1 MGKLYLIILNMSSFF
16 PYLTLQRRYLCFIH
30 TLSTCIPHKIHIKP
44 QSYPHSCRISFQ
56 KKKSDSVSISV
67 QCCTPTFRKSYFYL
81 PVYPFSEQFF
91 PLLFTDLIIIFCFQS
106 VKDFCSTRSDAL
118 CKTAQCL
125 HEKCRIN
132 AQIDTPSSQKQSPW
146 CFPGSFGKPFGLQR
160 KDQRKK
166 KRQKIPSLHAQDLI
180 VAIGC
185 PLSI

>member
-30 TLSTCIPHKIHIKP
+30 TLSTCIPHKIAELSTLM
-44 QSYPHSCRISFQ
+44 SYFISE
-56 KKKSDSVSISV
+56 KKADSVSISV

-106 VKDFCSTRSDAL
+106 VKDFCSTKSDAL
-118 CKTAQCL
+118 CKTAQGL

-132 AQIDTPSSQKQSPW
+132 TQIDTPGSQKQSPW

-160 KDQRKK
+160 KNQWKK

-185 PLSI
+185 PLSV